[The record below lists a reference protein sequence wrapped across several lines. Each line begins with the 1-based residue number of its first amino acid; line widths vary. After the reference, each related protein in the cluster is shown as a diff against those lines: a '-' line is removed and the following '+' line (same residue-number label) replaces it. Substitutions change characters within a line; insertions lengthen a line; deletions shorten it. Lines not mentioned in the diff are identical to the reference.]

1 MTGFLK
7 RDYYLISGTLKF
19 YVLFMA
25 AFIILAVFTDFNS
38 SFLSLYV
45 VIFAMSSVMGLFS
58 YDDMS
63 RWTAYGA
70 AAPAGRMAMV
80 DGRYLLTLLISVGI
94 SLFQMLISLLGG
106 EAGDLPMAAL
116 YGGGFLLYAAVT
128 LPVCYH
134 FGGTKART
142 VMILIVAVMGA
153 LIGMGATTLQLSNGF
168 GRVSLPSPFLLLPLA
183 GIAALAISW
192 RVSLG
197 IMGRKEL

>member
-70 AAPAGRMAMV
+70 AAPRSGESGDTGR
-80 DGRYLLTLLISVGI
+80 
-94 SLFQMLISLLGG
+94 
-106 EAGDLPMAAL
+106 P
-116 YGGGFLLYAAVT
+116 
-128 LPVCYH
+128 P
-134 FGGTKART
+134 
-142 VMILIVAVMGA
+142 
-153 LIGMGATTLQLSNGF
+153 
-168 GRVSLPSPFLLLPLA
+168 
-183 GIAALAISW
+183 
-192 RVSLG
+192 
-197 IMGRKEL
+197 

>member
-80 DGRYLLTLLISVGI
+80 DARYLLTLLISVGI
-94 SLFQMLISLLGG
+94 SAFQLLISLLEGG
-106 EAGDLPMAAL
+106 EGALPIAAL

-128 LPVCYH
+128 LPVCYQ

-142 VMILIVAVMGA
+142 VMILIVAVTAAVM
-153 LIGMGATTLQLSNGF
+153 GMGATALQISGGF
-168 GRVSLPSPFLLLPLA
+168 GRVSLPAPFLLLPLA
-183 GIAALAISW
+183 GIAALALSW
-192 RVSLG
+192 RGSLE
-197 IMGRKEL
+197 IMRRKEL

>member
-7 RDYYLISGTLKF
+7 RDFYLIETNLRF
-19 YVLFMA
+19 YLLFIGVFA
-25 AFIILAVFTDFNS
+25 LLTVFTDFS
-38 SFLSLYV
+38 VAFLSIYV

-80 DGRYLLTLLISVGI
+80 DARYLLTLLLSVGI
-94 SLFQMLISLLGG
+94 SVFQLLISLLGKEEG
-106 EAGDLPMAAL
+106 ALPVTAL
-116 YGGGFLLYAAVT
+116 YGGLFLVYAAVV
-128 LPVCYH
+128 LPVNYH

-142 VMILIVAVMGA
+142 VMVLIVAVTA
-153 LIGMGATTLQLSNGF
+153 AVVGMGATALQLSTGF
-168 GRVSLPSPFLLLPLA
+168 GRASLPSALLLLPLV
-183 GIAALAISW
+183 GIAALALSW

>member
-7 RDYYLISGTLKF
+7 RDFYLMETNLRF
-19 YVLFMA
+19 YLLLIAVFA
-25 AFIILAVFTDFNS
+25 ILAVFTDFS
-38 SFLSLYV
+38 VAYLSIYL
-45 VIFAMSSVMGLFS
+45 VILAMSSVMGLFS

-94 SLFQMLISLLGG
+94 SAFQLLISLLEGG
-106 EAGDLPMAAL
+106 EGALPIAAL

-128 LPVCYH
+128 LPVCYQ

-142 VMILIVAVMGA
+142 VMILIVAVTAAVM
-153 LIGMGATTLQLSNGF
+153 GMGATALQISGGF
-168 GRVSLPSPFLLLPLA
+168 GRVSLPAPFLLLPLA
-183 GIAALAISW
+183 GIAALALSW
-192 RVSLG
+192 RGSLE
-197 IMGRKEL
+197 IMRRKEL

>member
-80 DGRYLLTLLISVGI
+80 DARYLLTLLISVGI

-128 LPVCYH
+128 LPVCYQ

-142 VMILIVAVMGA
+142 VMILIVAVTAAVM
-153 LIGMGATTLQLSNGF
+153 GMGATALQISGGF
-168 GRVSLPSPFLLLPLA
+168 GRVSLPAPFLLLPLA
-183 GIAALAISW
+183 GIAALALSW
-192 RVSLG
+192 RGSLE
-197 IMGRKEL
+197 IMRRKEL